1 MGMRSAFVPGIAV
14 TYYVP
19 FTGQPDLLKCS
30 PRSRSFSPPRA
41 QVVGQE
47 LQLKFE
53 RDDADVAAT
62 KPDFEKEL
70 NRVREYLGWVAND
83 LREFNASLPA
93 KVRAGFAERRALLER
108 ARAGAQALGFPVRQG
123 APTKGNPGPPTVKA
137 ASPQGGPAPDA
148 TTYDVALSFAG
159 EDREY
164 VEQVAVLL
172 RKAGLNP
179 FYDGFEKAKLWGKNL
194 VEHLA
199 NVYQHRSR
207 FVVMFISKHYVE
219 KAFPTHER
227 RSAQARALVA
237 KEEYILPA
245 RFDDTEVPGLL
256 PTVGFADLR
265 KLSPQQLADL
275 ILEKLGRRP

>member
-1 MGMRSAFVPGIAV
+1 M
-14 TYYVP
+14 
-19 FTGQPDLLKCS
+19 
-30 PRSRSFSPPRA
+30 
-41 QVVGQE
+41 
-47 LQLKFE
+47 
-53 RDDADVAAT
+53 
-62 KPDFEKEL
+62 
-70 NRVREYLGWVAND
+70 
-83 LREFNASLPA
+83 
-93 KVRAGFAERRALLER
+93 
-108 ARAGAQALGFPVRQG
+108 
-123 APTKGNPGPPTVKA
+123 
-137 ASPQGGPAPDA
+137 
-148 TTYDVALSFAG
+148 
-159 EDREY
+159 
-164 VEQVAVLL
+164 
-172 RKAGLNP
+172 
-179 FYDGFEKAKLWGKNL
+179 
-194 VEHLA
+194 EHLA